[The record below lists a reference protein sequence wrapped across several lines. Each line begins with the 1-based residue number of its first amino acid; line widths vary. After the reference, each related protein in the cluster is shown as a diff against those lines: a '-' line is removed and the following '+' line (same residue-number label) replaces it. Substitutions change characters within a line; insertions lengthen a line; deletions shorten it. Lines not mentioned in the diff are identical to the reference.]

1 MYFREKTTEDMDW
14 IQLIVNMANS
24 IENDDFFVCEKLHE
38 AVSSLTIQR
47 QMNEGSIEKDLEG
60 DHGLFDNIDLTV
72 ATE

>member
-38 AVSSLTIQR
+38 AVSSLTI
-47 QMNEGSIEKDLEG
+47 
-60 DHGLFDNIDLTV
+60 
-72 ATE
+72 